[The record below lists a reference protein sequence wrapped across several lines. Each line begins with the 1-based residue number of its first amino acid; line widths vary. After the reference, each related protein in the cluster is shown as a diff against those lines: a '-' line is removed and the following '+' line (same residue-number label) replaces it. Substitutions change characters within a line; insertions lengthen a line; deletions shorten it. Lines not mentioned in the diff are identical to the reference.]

1 MAQPRKTKQ
10 GAPKLASLI
19 DKDVLAAMAKSKAE
33 AHKMGVNTYFDG
45 VACLLGHVATRA
57 RSSGRCNEC
66 NDISRK
72 KLMTSSL
79 STRGS
84 VPKTFYIPFLGQS
97 IQILS
102 DNMN

>member
-1 MAQPRKTKQ
+1 MAAPKRTKA
-10 GAPKLASLI
+10 GAPKLAHLI

-33 AHKMGVNTYFDG
+33 AHKMNVNIYFDG

-84 VPKTFYIPFLGQS
+84 KPKTFYIPFLGQS
-97 IQILS
+97 VQLLS
-102 DNMN
+102 ANMN